1 MLIDI
6 IYKFVLFFFF
16 FLIEHSKGASMTH
29 VQKLYENSASAAM

>member
-6 IYKFVLFFFF
+6 IYKFVLFFF